1 MHIALSP
8 AYWKKLLAN
17 PEAKPGRTNF
27 GIIFLVLST
36 GFTAVVDT
44 TAKVL
49 SADQH
54 AMVTVWGYFLGILL
68 MLLLYAGVKRIPLRR
83 LTRTNRRGFQ
93 IMRAGLLVGT
103 IGTLFAGLKYIPL
116 ADASAIMFMAP
127 LFITALSVPILG
139 EHVGPHRW
147 AAVGVGLIGALIIIR
162 PGGELTHWA
171 AILPLISALSFAA
184 FQIATRHL
192 AATEDTLV
200 TLFHTAV
207 GGFGWSSAIVWYVW
221 TPPTATVW
229 FVFLAIGVLGVGA
242 HFCIIR
248 AYDEAQA
255 SLLAPF
261 NYMKLIWIVA
271 LGYLVFDHIPDAYV
285 FGGSGIIVVSG
296 LYILY
301 RESKTARRR

>member
-1 MHIALSP
+1 
-8 AYWKKLLAN
+8 
-17 PEAKPGRTNF
+17 
-27 GIIFLVLST
+27 
-36 GFTAVVDT
+36 
-44 TAKVL
+44 
-49 SADQH
+49 
-54 AMVTVWGYFLGILL
+54 
-68 MLLLYAGVKRIPLRR
+68 MLFR
-83 LTRTNRRGFQ
+83 
-93 IMRAGLLVGT
+93 
-103 IGTLFAGLKYIPL
+103 
-116 ADASAIMFMAP
+116 S
-127 LFITALSVPILG
+127 
-139 EHVGPHRW
+139 
-147 AAVGVGLIGALIIIR
+147 ALIIIR